1 MIFTCDQYKVF
12 AQKEIIKENLQ
23 FILSHFN
30 GQEYKYPRAI
40 MTLKSKGQIYS
51 NNEEEIFNHFLESD
65 FKGCKIN
72 GYPFIGKGD
81 NINKLSPSF
90 LFIDLD
96 LSLCS
101 VCKYPKRKLD
111 YILKQT
117 LSKIEKETHGNPTV
131 LWTGEGYHIYL
142 PTIFSKSKD
151 NENHPLEFFGLF
163 NEFTPYVDSD
173 LTTEFMRFAAKYFT
187 NGHQQK
193 GPTQNDSASVA
204 SCFITVPESISI
216 KDNSKVK
223 IIQKWDGKVTSV
235 NSIAPCFLDNLTQ
248 RRSEHK
254 AMDK

>member
-1 MIFTCDQYKVF
+1 ML

-30 GQEYKYPRAI
+30 GQEYKFPRAI

-51 NNEEEIFNHFLESD
+51 NNEEEMFQHFLESD

-72 GYPFIGKGD
+72 GYPFFEKGD
-81 NINKLSPSF
+81 NVNKLSPSF
-90 LFIDLD
+90 LFIELD
-96 LSLCS
+96 LSLCN

-142 PTIFSKSKD
+142 PIILSSSKD
-151 NENHPLEFFGLF
+151 NEKHPSEFVDLC

-187 NGHQQK
+187 NCHQQK
-193 GPTQNDSASVA
+193 GTKQNSSASVT
-204 SCFITVPESISI
+204 SCFITVPETISI
-216 KDNSKVK
+216 KDNFKVK
-223 IIQKWDGKVTSV
+223 IIQKWDGNVTSV

-248 RRSEHK
+248 RRSKHK
-254 AMDK
+254 AIDK

>member
-1 MIFTCDQYKVF
+1 ML
-12 AQKEIIKENLQ
+12 AQKETIKENLQ

-30 GQEYKYPRAI
+30 CQEYKFPRAI

-51 NNEEEIFNHFLESD
+51 NNEEEILHHFLESD

-72 GYPFIGKGD
+72 GYPFFEKGD
-81 NINKLSPSF
+81 NVNKLSPSF
-90 LFIDLD
+90 LFIELD
-96 LSLCS
+96 LSLCN

-142 PTIFSKSKD
+142 PIIFSSSKD
-151 NENHPLEFFGLF
+151 NEKYPLEFVDLC

-187 NGHQQK
+187 NDHQQK
-193 GPTQNDSASVA
+193 GPTQSNNASVT
-204 SCFITVPESISI
+204 SCFITVPETISI
-216 KDNSKVK
+216 KDNSKVR
-223 IIQKWDGKVTSV
+223 IIQKWDGKATNVSAIV
-235 NSIAPCFLDNLTQ
+235 LYFLDNLIQ
-248 RRSEHK
+248 RRSERK
-254 AMDK
+254 ATEE